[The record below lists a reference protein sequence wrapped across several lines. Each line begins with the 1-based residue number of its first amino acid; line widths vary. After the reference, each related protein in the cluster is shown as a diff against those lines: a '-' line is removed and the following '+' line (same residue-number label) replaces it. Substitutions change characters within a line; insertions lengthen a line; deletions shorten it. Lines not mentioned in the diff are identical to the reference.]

1 VSTVVQTL
9 SDLDALVGTDLGS
22 SSWVEI
28 DQARIDT
35 FATATDDH
43 QWIHVD
49 PERAKD
55 GPFGSTIA
63 HGYLTLSLVIP
74 LWTQLLDVREVTT
87 KVNYGLEKVRFPAPV
102 PVGSKVRASA
112 TLAAVEQIPGG
123 VQLTIDA
130 VIERDGSSK
139 PVCVARP
146 VFRFYA

>member
-1 VSTVVQTL
+1 VQTL
-9 SDLDALVGTDLGS
+9 SDLDALVGTNLGTS
-22 SSWVEI
+22 TWVEI
-28 DQARIDT
+28 DQSRIDT

-63 HGYLTLSLVIP
+63 HGYLTLSLLIP
-74 LWTQLLDVREVTT
+74 LWSQLLDVREVTT
-87 KVNYGLEKVRFPAPV
+87 KVNYGLDKVRFPAPV

-112 TLAAVEQIPGG
+112 TLASVEQIPGG